1 MSTARRARSAQELT
15 LIGYILPEKKVSRVE
30 DEAEESEEEEEEEEK
45 QPDFLDM
52 TEMNSVSSG
61 GQMLQSSVPRKNKV
75 EFQVLSGGTHQVEGG
90 FALRSPWW
98 EVTCSVRRQRD
109 KLVVKGYPS
118 YKLRSDL
125 DREGWRPIVSLF
137 LAACQIEPEFIA
149 QFFEWLPKNTDVSIC
164 NLMEV
169 LGEFSEGANAGVAQY
184 IAARLPESVA
194 GMQVHASCLYPNVMK
209 YLPTLLPGQFVELL
223 GNGKRRKT
231 LPATQ
236 ATQARQAALPTQQED
251 DEEEEEGVDLS
262 SLAKLEEIITDDV
275 WKLGFNYLVYKELKL
290 VRCEAQLKAFVDC
303 SLFHKIP
310 ELQRNALHVY
320 EQLKK
325 HCHGTG
331 STYMELKGL
340 CDVLLPKMSD
350 VQAWKAI
357 HFLKEQGVVVRDKQR
372 VALQNFKVYE
382 MGIAECLRSL
392 VEYEPWKIPLNARE
406 VLCADAEK
414 RLILES
420 EQETTR
426 HDENADSEGNPSVPD
441 PTNISVP
448 LAHGEEIPLI
458 QSEANTHPVSSSES
472 SEQRAGPGQ
481 AAADQVLPPIELDTD
496 QVRAVEMICAN
507 PVTVIS
513 GKGGCGKTTVV
524 CRVFKAAMR
533 QHNCNQQEIKNACMD
548 FENDTGGSQEWDYPP
563 GSPSLLTQSEEKDEE
578 EKEKDGSRPITNEM
592 EILLT
597 APTGRAASLL
607 TKKTGF
613 KAYTLHQVLWS
624 FMHKKEDEN
633 GHKKWMFQ
641 DVRVF
646 VVDEG
651 SLVCVQLLHSILTM
665 LTKHAQ
671 LRKFILLGDI
681 RQLPSIQP
689 GNTLHDLF
697 HSLGPGAIEMR
708 TNHRAESQLIVENA
722 TLISEMGMRRRRYG
736 PLKFDATVDLNESH
750 SMPSADKKF
759 ILVRLPRDGSADGLQ
774 RAVKL
779 LIDKAPGL
787 KEDSTSQFIAFKRID
802 VALINELCCKHYSS
816 HTTRNHKNKLLFQ
829 PGDKV
834 CCTKNGYIQ
843 VEEKVDGENEEGGEE
858 RRGFMQ
864 SNTNHE
870 QSQKKKKDK
879 EQDKLRLCNGE
890 IFFIR
895 EDRTVEGEPGSAG
908 RRPRTKRYL
917 TLNDGNGR
925 VLKGDYRELQRE
937 CRLQHAWARTI
948 HTFQGSESDT
958 IVYVLQDGRAQNWKH
973 VYTAVTRGKKRV
985 YVVADDEGIAS
996 AIKRPVTQRQTR
1008 LGGLVKEAL
1017 VNPCTAGQEQDSQP
1031 SGSQTPPNTPH
1042 KTVWCFRSQP
1052 STPLSSHSPSRSQT
1066 SPAHSTPLLPKCL
1079 WKAKGVKEE
1088 DSEEENQ
1095 PNGAAASPGNKR
1107 ALSAEGL
1114 ETPRKQLRMMSV

>member
-1 MSTARRARSAQELT
+1 
-15 LIGYILPEKKVSRVE
+15 
-30 DEAEESEEEEEEEEK
+30 
-45 QPDFLDM
+45 
-52 TEMNSVSSG
+52 
-61 GQMLQSSVPRKNKV
+61 
-75 EFQVLSGGTHQVEGG
+75 EFQVLSGGIHQVEGR

-98 EVTCSVRRQRD
+98 EVTCSVRRQKG
-109 KLVVKGYPS
+109 KLVVKGYHS

-125 DREGWRPIVSLF
+125 DREGWRHIVSLF
-137 LAACQIEPEFIA
+137 LAACHIEPQFIA
-149 QFFEWLPKNTDVSIC
+149 QFFEWLPKNTDVSIY

-184 IAARLPESVA
+184 IADHLPQSVA
-194 GMQVHASCLYPNVMK
+194 GMQVYASCLYPNVMK
-209 YLPTLLPGQFVELL
+209 YLPTLLPGHFVDLL
-223 GNGKRRKT
+223 VKGKRRKT

-262 SLAKLEEIITDDV
+262 LLAKLEEIITNDV

-290 VRCEAQLKAFVDC
+290 VRCEAQLKAFMDC
-303 SLFHKIP
+303 NLFHKIP
-310 ELQRNALHVY
+310 ELQRNALQVY

-325 HCHGTG
+325 YCHGTG
-331 STYMELKGL
+331 STYMDQMDL
-340 CDVLLPKMSD
+340 CEVLLQKMSD
-350 VQAWKAI
+350 EQAWKAI
-357 HFLKEQGVVVRDKQR
+357 HFLKDQAVVVRDKQK

-382 MGIAECLRSL
+382 TGIAKCLRSL
-392 VEYEPWKIPLNARE
+392 VEHKPWKIPLNARE

-414 RLILES
+414 RLILET

-481 AAADQVLPPIELDTD
+481 AAADQVLPTIELDLD

-524 CRVFKAAMR
+524 CRVFKAAML
-533 QHNCNQQEIKNACMD
+533 QYNCDQQEIKNACMD
-548 FENDTGGSQEWDYPP
+548 FKNDTGGSPGWDYPP
-563 GSPSLLTQSEEKDEE
+563 GSPSLLTQLEEEDEE
-578 EKEKDGSRPITNEM
+578 EKEKDGSRPLTSEM

-613 KAYTLHQVLWS
+613 TAYTLHQVLWS
-624 FMHKKEDEN
+624 FMNTEKEK
-633 GHKKWMFQ
+633 GYPKCWKFQ
-641 DVRVF
+641 HVRVF

-697 HSLGPGAIEMR
+697 HSLKVVQWAIEMR

-722 TLISEMGMRRRRYG
+722 TLISEMGMKRWFG
-736 PLKFDATVDLNESH
+736 PLEFDATVDLNESY

-759 ILVRLPRDGSADGLQ
+759 ILVRLPREGLADDLQ
-774 RAVKL
+774 TAVKL

-787 KEDSTSQFIAFKRID
+787 KEDSTSQFIAFKRTD
-802 VALINELCCKHYSS
+802 VALINELCCKHYNN
-816 HTTRNHKNKLLFQ
+816 HTTRNHKNKLVFQ

-834 CCTKNGYIQ
+834 CCTKNGYIH
-843 VEEKVDGENEEGGEE
+843 VEEKVDGEDEEGEEE
-858 RRGFMQ
+858 RCGFMQ
-864 SNTNHE
+864 ASTNHE

-879 EQDKLRLCNGE
+879 EKDKLRLCNGE

-895 EDRTVEGEPGSAG
+895 EDRMVEGESGSAG

-917 TLNDGNGR
+917 TLDDGDGR
-925 VLKGDYRELQRE
+925 MLTGDYRELQRE

-958 IVYVLQDGRAQNWKH
+958 IVYVLEDGRAQTWKH

-985 YVVADDEGIAS
+985 YVVADDKGIAS
-996 AIKRPVTQRQTR
+996 AIKRRVTQRKTR
-1008 LGGLVKEAL
+1008 LGALVKEVL

-1031 SGSQTPPNTPH
+1031 SGSQTQPNTPH
-1042 KTVWCFRSQP
+1042 KTASCFRPQQ
-1052 STPLSSHSPSRSQT
+1052 STPLSSQSPSRSQT
-1066 SPAHSTPLLPKCL
+1066 SRTHPTPLLPKSL
-1079 WKAKGVKEE
+1079 WKAEGVKEE
-1088 DSEEENQ
+1088 DITDLSLLDDLAFSQTYSWLPMDSSEEGEVEENQ
-1095 PNGAAASPGNKR
+1095 PNDAAASPGSKR
-1107 ALSAEGL
+1107 ALSVEGL
-1114 ETPRKQLRMMSV
+1114 ETPRKQLRMMSS